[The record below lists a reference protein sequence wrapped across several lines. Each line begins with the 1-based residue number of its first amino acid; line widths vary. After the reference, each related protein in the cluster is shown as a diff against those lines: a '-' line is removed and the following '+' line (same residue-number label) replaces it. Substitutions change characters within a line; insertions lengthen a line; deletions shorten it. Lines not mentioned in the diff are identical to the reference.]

1 MVWHYSVPLYC
12 RSMLHNNKK
21 QHCRVVGRHDR
32 GHHHLLCSSSS
43 FTYAFLA
50 CFIYATTTTTE
61 KLRTDRPWNIC
72 HYYYNRK
79 TTDRP
84 TVVQTSLCYLGS
96 THPRHH
102 STYVYS
108 VTSMCVMNKTRDVR
122 LKQSR
127 PHAGVCVPSLL
138 SCQQPR
144 VCHPTS
150 HPPSHHPL

>member
-1 MVWHYSVPLYC
+1 
-12 RSMLHNNKK
+12 MLHNNKK
-21 QHCRVVGRHDR
+21 QHHRVVGRHNR
-32 GHHHLLCSSSS
+32 EHRHLLYSSSS
-43 FTYAFLA
+43 FTYTFLA
-50 CFIYATTTTTE
+50 CFIHATTTTTE
-61 KLRTDRPWNIC
+61 KLRTDRPMNIC
-72 HYYYNRK
+72 HYLYNRK
-79 TTDRP
+79 ATDRP
-84 TVVQTSLCYLGS
+84 TVVKTSLFYLGP
-96 THPRHH
+96 TRPRHH

-144 VCHPTS
+144 VSLPSS